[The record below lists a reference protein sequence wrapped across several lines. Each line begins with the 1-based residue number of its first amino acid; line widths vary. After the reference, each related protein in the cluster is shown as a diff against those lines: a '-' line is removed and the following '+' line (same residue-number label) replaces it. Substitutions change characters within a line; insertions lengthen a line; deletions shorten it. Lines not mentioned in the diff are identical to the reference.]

1 MSANRSLRVPTHMHD
16 FGTAARARLRMAAV
30 ALAALAM
37 ASCTDA
43 LSPRHHDRDGT
54 VVQLSQATRAELV
67 SPAPGTLELRFVAET
82 GGERVQSFQG
92 EIRFKA
98 SRYRVLSAT
107 AGGGTSAT
115 WHAPDSGR
123 IRFAGVATEG
133 ITGQAIVFRFEAGE
147 SFKATDFQLAMEEAV
162 LRADVKAAA
171 AVRFSAA
178 DADGTASAAMPAPS
192 ASQAAAA
199 PAGAPASQVAWEM
212 RGDVNGDGQM
222 DAVDALA
229 VLAHVVGRTLPAT
242 FAVQPQGDVSR
253 DGAVTAADALL
264 ILEYRVGRDR
274 VVDVRI
280 TTAVAPVDVADSL
293 VLAVELRGVRG
304 EMRSDPVQWTCPD
317 GELVRECG
325 PRLVRPAIRATP
337 SPVPLR
343 VIASVGYLADTL
355 ATSVV
360 EQPVPI
366 LHVDL
371 TPHAGFVRT
380 DLPLSQQ
387 NQAIRAM
394 PGGTTVV
401 VVMAQLPGSLIRRR
415 IPRLA
420 VDDTTVFS
428 ARVGELQDGG
438 GTTVFVTG
446 RRPGAGILT
455 ISVNGVTLPVR
466 VDVAAP
472 AALACTPA
480 ASLPLDLAPGEV
492 RTFRGSDAGV
502 PSCLDFRADRDRGRQ
517 YMVLMHFLPY
527 STGRA
532 PNEALDFFGLNGQAL
547 FYGPGEAIPA
557 DYPVLRVFTPDVH
570 PASLAVRTP
579 GGPAAAR
586 NGEDARYLWRVGGTT
601 LQEGAPRRERA
612 VRQVRPGSR
621 GGTGGA
627 RLNQSGTALV
637 AVGDTLVSGIFAQ
650 LDRGVRTADGGP
662 ASDKAVVTYVGTSLV
677 LAEHLDVLRGR
688 LIDADGRVAAP
699 IPQAEHTRL
708 DEAYARPKR
717 QLDRLFGGPYTGTV
731 AGRNAGGRDLAVNVP
746 LRIMVWGYAYA
757 DLTTINYWIDPTGS
771 QPIGKPGFSQTPLVV
786 AEELLAHE
794 FTHVR
799 HFQQWTDRDQQVG
812 PWLVEGF
819 ADMGPQLAHA
829 ARVLGSETPSRT
841 GRASTYGT
849 NPAALPSLNLG
860 SSNSIFAGYDQSSFI
875 FTYLADQVEAGG
887 GDALRA
893 VRDLALSA
901 HSRVASEAAVRR
913 HLPALS
919 LTDVIARAE
928 VARHLE
934 FLRRPPCRGCGG
946 VAPAALRIS
955 PDLPDHTRFLQFD
968 LPPLGL
974 PTAYQAGLW
983 PVLRPGASFGTAFQL
998 RTGGTWPLFIDGT
1011 DPLGDAQYLLDL
1023 SSERQMVFSVVRIR

>member
-1 MSANRSLRVPTHMHD
+1 MHD
-16 FGTAARARLRMAAV
+16 PGPAARARLRMAA
-30 ALAALAM
+30 AALCLAL

-43 LSPRHHDRDGT
+43 LSPRQHDREGT

-67 SPAPGTLELRFVAET
+67 SPAPGTLELRFVTEA

-92 EIRFKA
+92 EIRFRA
-98 SRYRVLSAT
+98 SRHRVVSAT
-107 AGGGTSAT
+107 VENGASAT
-115 WHAPDSGR
+115 WHAVEPGR

-133 ITGQAIVFRFEAGE
+133 ITGRGIVFRFEESE
-147 SFKATDFQLAMEEAV
+147 SFRATDFQLAVEEAI
-162 LRADVKAAA
+162 LRADVKSA
-171 AVRFSAA
+171 AVVRYSAA
-178 DADGTASAAMPAPS
+178 GPGGTPAGASAS
-192 ASQAAAA
+192 ASASASAGA
-199 PAGAPASQVAWEM
+199 PAGAPAAQVAWEM
-212 RGDVNGDGQM
+212 RGDVNGDGRM
-222 DAVDALA
+222 DTVDALA
-229 VLAHVVGRTLPAT
+229 VLAHVVGRGLPAT

-280 TTAVAPVDVADSL
+280 TSSAGPVDVADSL
-293 VLAVELRGVRG
+293 VLSVELRGVRG
-304 EMRSDPVQWTCPD
+304 DLRSDPVQWSCPD
-317 GELVRECG
+317 GARECG
-325 PRLVRPAIRATP
+325 PRMYRPAIVALP
-337 SPVPLR
+337 SPAAVRL
-343 VIASVGYLADTL
+343 VASSGGLADTL
-355 ATSVV
+355 VATVV

-366 LHVDL
+366 LQVDL
-371 TPHAGFVRT
+371 SPHAALVRT
-380 DLPLSQQ
+380 DLPLSQDS
-387 NQAIRAM
+387 QAIRAI

-401 VVMAQLPGSLIRRR
+401 LATAQLPGSLIRRR
-415 IPRLA
+415 IPR
-420 VDDTTVFS
+420 VSVNDTTVFS

-438 GTTVFVTG
+438 GTTVLVTG

-455 ISVNGVTLPVR
+455 LSVNGATLPVR

-472 AALACTPA
+472 AALVCAPST
-480 ASLPLDLAPGEV
+480 SLSLDLAPGEV
-492 RTFRGSDAGV
+492 RTFRGSDPGA

-517 YMVLMHFLPY
+517 YMVLMHFFPY

-532 PNEALDFFGLNGQAL
+532 PNEALNLFGLNGQAL
-547 FYGPGEAIPA
+547 FYGPGEATPA
-557 DYPVLRVFTPDVH
+557 FFPVLRVFTPDVR
-570 PASLAVRTP
+570 PASLAVSSP

-586 NGEDARYLWRVGGTT
+586 HRENARHLWRVGGRT

-612 VRQVRPGSR
+612 VHQVRPGSGAR

-627 RLNQSGTALV
+627 RLNQSGTPLI
-637 AVGDTLVSGIFAQ
+637 AVGDTLVSGIFAR
-650 LDRGVRTADGGP
+650 LDYGVRTADGGP
-662 ASDKAVVTYVGTSLV
+662 ASDRAVVTYVGTALV

-688 LIDADGRVAAP
+688 LIDGDGRVAAP
-699 IPQAEHTRL
+699 IPQAEHSKL
-708 DEAYARPKR
+708 DQAYARPKR

-731 AGRNAGGRDLAVNVP
+731 AGRNGGGRDLAVNMP
-746 LRIMVWGYAYA
+746 LRTLVWGYAYA
-757 DLTTINYWIDPTGS
+757 DLTTINYWTDPTGI
-771 QPIGKPGFSQTPLVV
+771 QPIGQPGFPQTPLVV

-799 HFQQWTDRDQQVG
+799 HFQQWTDRDQEVG

-841 GRASTYGT
+841 GRASTVGT
-849 NPAALPSLNLG
+849 NPSALPPMSLG
-860 SSNSIFAGYDQSSFI
+860 STSSIFAGYDQSSFI

-893 VRDLALSA
+893 VRDLALA
-901 HSRVASEAAVRR
+901 GHSRVASEAAVRR

-934 FLRRPPCRGCGG
+934 FLRAPPCRGCGG

-998 RTGGTWPLFIDGT
+998 RAGGAWPLFIDGT
-1011 DPLGDAQYLLDL
+1011 DPVGDAQYLLDL
-1023 SSERQMVFSVVRIR
+1023 SSERQVVFSVVRIR